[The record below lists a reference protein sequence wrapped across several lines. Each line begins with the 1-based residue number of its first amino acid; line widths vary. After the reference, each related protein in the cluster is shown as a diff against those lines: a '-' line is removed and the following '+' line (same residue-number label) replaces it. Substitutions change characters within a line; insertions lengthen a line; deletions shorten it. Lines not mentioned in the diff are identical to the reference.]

1 MGLGFVGSATKDVLS
16 EHHEVFGYDPAIEGY
31 KDLSVLEKAQVIF
44 LCVPTPP
51 KDSGEIDLSYIQG
64 ALESIKGLGTN
75 PVVCIKST
83 IIPGTSDELEATYN
97 IRIVHNPEFLREK
110 YALEDFENS
119 DRVILGGEND
129 SREIIKVA
137 YLPIFPEEK
146 IKYVMLTNKQA
157 EMVKYI
163 TNIFLSTQVSF
174 ANEMWNICNLLG
186 IDYDEIEKVINM
198 DDRLGRHINVPGPDG
213 KLGFGGKCLPKELKA
228 MIYHVR
234 ERGYIPTLL
243 QESWRFNQTQRK

>member
-1 MGLGFVGSATKDVLS
+1 
-16 EHHEVFGYDPAIEGY
+16 
-31 KDLSVLEKAQVIF
+31 
-44 LCVPTPP
+44 
-51 KDSGEIDLSYIQG
+51 
-64 ALESIKGLGTN
+64 
-75 PVVCIKST
+75 
-83 IIPGTSDELEATYN
+83 
-97 IRIVHNPEFLREK
+97 
-110 YALEDFENS
+110 
-119 DRVILGGEND
+119 
-129 SREIIKVA
+129 
-137 YLPIFPEEK
+137 
-146 IKYVMLTNKQA
+146 VMLTNKQA